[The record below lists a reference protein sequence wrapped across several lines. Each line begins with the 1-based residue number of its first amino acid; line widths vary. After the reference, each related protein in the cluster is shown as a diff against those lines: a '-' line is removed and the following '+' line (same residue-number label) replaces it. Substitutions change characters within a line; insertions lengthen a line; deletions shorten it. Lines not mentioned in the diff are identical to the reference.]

1 MEHKFSKIRSSLI
14 AHRSSLIAVNES
26 RPCRGKI
33 YFPAAFLR
41 PFLLLLFPALLLGCD
56 PPDSADTGGGQKT
69 FPDSADTGGGQKTF
83 PEWIQGKWG
92 IDTAT
97 AASDS
102 TTQALA
108 NLFGSAELEFTDTK
122 AISRLQDPQSGLTET
137 TTTDLNSPPSGT
149 SFTLSDG
156 QVLVKAAEGQ
166 TKFTKQADNSVNV
179 EFSVDGTAFFRV
191 GKLARR

>member
-56 PPDSADTGGGQKT
+56 PP
-69 FPDSADTGGGQKTF
+69 GGQKTF

-108 NLFGSAELEFTDTK
+108 TIFGSAELEFTDTK
-122 AISRLQDPQSGLTET
+122 AISRLQDPQSGLTGT
-137 TTTDLNSPPSGT
+137 TTMDLNSPPSGT

-166 TKFTKQADNSVNV
+166 IKFTKQADNSVNV
-179 EFSVDGTAFFRV
+179 EVSADGTTFFRV
-191 GKLARR
+191 AKLVRR